1 MLEAF
6 EEERWAQYDAPAK
19 TVVTQ
24 FWQRLGYDCVE
35 NHDEFG
41 IDLLVQGRGKQF
53 ACEVEVKTGWHGGEF
68 HFPTLH
74 IAMRKRKFMDRPCQF
89 MVLNQGLTHTA
100 VVGRKAILA
109 SPVDEVANAVV
120 PSGEQ
125 FYDIPVKGLAIVNLM
140 AGTYAL
146 NDTTHT

>member
-1 MLEAF
+1 M
-6 EEERWAQYDAPAK
+6 
-19 TVVTQ
+19 
-24 FWQRLGYDCVE
+24 
-35 NHDEFG
+35 
-41 IDLLVQGRGKQF
+41 
-53 ACEVEVKTGWHGGEF
+53 
-68 HFPTLH
+68 
-74 IAMRKRKFMDRPCQF
+74 
-89 MVLNQGLTHTA
+89 
-100 VVGRKAILA
+100 VGRKAFLA